1 MKLHLSD
8 KIIISSNTKN
18 LAQVRNFVVNSLSEA
33 AINPKIIDQIVLSV
47 DEACTNIIKHTY
59 KFEDG
64 HNIEIFILINN
75 DSIRISIIYSGS
87 AFDPNSR
94 DVPDMNE
101 YFRKYKVGGLGIP
114 LIKKFIDKIEY
125 THTDNNL
132 NNLTLIKFLS

>member
-1 MKLHLSD
+1 MYLSD
-8 KIIISSNTKN
+8 KIVISSNTKN
-18 LAQVRNFVVNSLSEA
+18 LAQVRNFVANSLSDA
-33 AINPKIIDQIVLSV
+33 DVNPRIIDQIVLSV

-64 HNIEIFILINN
+64 HNIEIFILIDN
-75 DSIRISIIYSGS
+75 DSIKISIIYSGT

-94 DVPDMNE
+94 EVPNMTE
-101 YFRKYKVGGLGIP
+101 YFEKYKVGGLGIP

>member
-1 MKLHLSD
+1 MSD
-8 KIIISSNTKN
+8 KIVISSNTKN
-18 LAQVRNFVVNSLSEA
+18 LAQVRNFVANSLSDA
-33 AINPKIIDQIVLSV
+33 DVNPRIIDQIVLSV

-64 HNIEIFILINN
+64 HNIEIFILIDN
-75 DSIRISIIYSGS
+75 DSIKISIIYSGT

-94 DVPDMNE
+94 EVPNMTE
-101 YFRKYKVGGLGIP
+101 YFEKYKVGGLGIP

>member
-1 MKLHLSD
+1 MHLSD
-8 KIIISSNTKN
+8 KIIISSNTRN
-18 LAQVRNFVVNSLSEA
+18 LTQVRDFVESSLMSA

-64 HNIEIFILINN
+64 HNIEVFLLINSN
-75 DSIRISIIYSGS
+75 SIKISIIYSGS
-87 AFDPNSR
+87 AFDPNSKE
-94 DVPDMNE
+94 VPDMSQ
-101 YFRKYKVGGLGIP
+101 YFKEYKVGGLGIP

-125 THTDNNL
+125 THTDDNL